1 MREIE
6 PPFEID
12 YTGLRLS
19 VTEHEISDERV
30 FHISFGG
37 VKKDLTIAVGLSG
50 GKKVWMSIPQGRQL
64 EAEQIGKL
72 IANYIR
78 NKRKE

>member
-6 PPFEID
+6 PPFQID
-12 YTGLRLS
+12 FNGLSLT

-30 FHISFGG
+30 FHIAFSG
-37 VKKDLTIAVGLSG
+37 VKKDLTIAVGISG
-50 GKKVWMSIPQGRQL
+50 GKKVWMSVPQGRQS

-72 IANYIR
+72 IAGYIR